1 MSVCPLYVYGCVI
14 GYMTDPPPPLTYHPP
29 QKQKPKDEVKDVLA
43 QLTAGAITLPPIA
56 ADGTNAIDAL
66 CGFDATLVAG
76 SAATRR
82 NLRRAA

>member
-1 MSVCPLYVYGCVI
+1 MDIYVI
-14 GYMTDPPPPLTYHPP
+14 HTHTRLTHTP
-29 QKQKPKDEVKDVLA
+29 QDEVKDVLT

-66 CGFDATLVAG
+66 CGFDATLVAQSG
-76 SAATRR
+76 AKRR